1 MAKKCIPGLF
11 CIGNM
16 TLFVLVLILLG
27 IIYLVIQVQKSV
39 PSKESSTNVVVIPQQ
54 GSSSTL
60 TNITSGLELPPLKV
74 PSVFGLPSP
83 STPSVNIGNP
93 AMGLVPVMP
102 LVGGVMGGAMPIGGT
117 IPVGG
122 AMPIPV
128 QIPTRGYPSSYQQ
141 VGILTSDT
149 RKDMILPL
157 MGRQTTTGRDKWQ
170 YYTVS
175 NSGAIQTKLPVS
187 CAGKSCTSEYGCNE
201 LFNGDT
207 IFVEGYK
214 EVFRATIYE
223 NSGLSYNPY

>member
-1 MAKKCIPGLF
+1 MAKKCVPGLF

-16 TLFVLVLILLG
+16 TLFILVLILLG
-27 IIYLVIQVQKSV
+27 IVYLVIQVQKPV
-39 PSKESSTNVVVIPQQ
+39 KPSASSSTNVVVIPPQSS
-54 GSSSTL
+54 SSSTL
-60 TNITSGLELPPLKV
+60 TNITSSLELPPLKV

-93 AMGLVPVMP
+93 AIELIPVI
-102 LVGGVMGGAMPIGGT
+102 GGAMPVGGAVSMP
-117 IPVGG
+117 IGG

-223 NSGLSYNPY
+223 NSGLYYNPY